1 MAGAERGFRS
11 EVLIGSKCTAGNTK
25 PSEDNVV
32 DQILALTMMHTDY
45 KLPSDSDIL
54 IEHAFEDVS
63 TLDFGKV
70 EYVIN
75 RGYSDAIDAMPL
87 IKERIT
93 RRVDLIRCR
102 RLGRLTGLRCR
113 TCFSTS
119 TRFPG

>member
-32 DQILALTMMHTDY
+32 DPDPGADDDAYRLQIAVGQRY
-45 KLPSDSDIL
+45 SGSNY
-54 IEHAFEDVS
+54 AFEDVS

-87 IKERIT
+87 IRSA
-93 RRVDLIRCR
+93 L
-102 RLGRLTGLRCR
+102 
-113 TCFSTS
+113 
-119 TRFPG
+119 PAAWA